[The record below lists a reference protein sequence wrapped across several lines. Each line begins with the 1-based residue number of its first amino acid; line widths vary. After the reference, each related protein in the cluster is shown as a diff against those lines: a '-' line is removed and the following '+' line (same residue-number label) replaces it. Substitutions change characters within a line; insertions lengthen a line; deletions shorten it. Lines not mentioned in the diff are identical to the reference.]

1 MGTFTVLPYIEW
13 SRFNGTT
20 IWAEGVY
27 TMAGI
32 NVGGPPMHSAWTIN
46 DDLYNPS
53 IRCWYCAVGT
63 GNYYKNVYFASVSGV
78 TAARAYETGS
88 IGSTHPCSTTITP
101 AGYGTAWFGDYY
113 FQALDITDEPFNTL
127 EEAAIAFLG
136 GEARRWNIKYIPINC
151 SLTGVTSA
159 TANTA
164 VNVTINPYPQATLVG
179 STVYYSGGRIESTLT
194 GNTLTFTTP
203 SFPS

>member
-1 MGTFTVLPYIEW
+1 MGTFTVLPYIPVLEF
-13 SRFNGTT
+13 S
-20 IWAEGVY
+20 
-27 TMAGI
+27 GI
-32 NVGGPPMHSAWTIN
+32 NVWDRGVFTTAGMGPGGNPMHSAWTIADN
-46 DDLYNPS
+46 LYSSS
-53 IRCWYCAVGT
+53 IRCWFCVVG
-63 GNYYKNVYFASVSGV
+63 GRNVYFASVANV
-78 TAARAYETGS
+78 ATKRAYKSGAS
-88 IGSTHPCSTTITP
+88 STFNLTATITP
-101 AGYGTAWFGDYY
+101 TGYGTAWYGDNS
-113 FQALDITDEPFNTL
+113 FQAFDYTVEPFETL

-151 SLTGVTSA
+151 SLTGVTST
-159 TANTA
+159 TANTE